1 MTTKQTAYKKLE
13 QRVKMLEKE
22 LDKRVKKRTREL
34 EIQKI
39 SLEEIN
45 ASMKVLLKKREKE
58 KNEIE
63 DNVLTN
69 VKRLIVPYIKKM
81 EKTKLDDHQITFLNI
96 IESNIDEII
105 SPFSRKMSIKDSNL
119 TPKEIQ
125 ISNLIMQGAT
135 SKKIGGIME
144 ISPKTVDAHRKNIR
158 KKIGLQQK
166 KANLRSYLLSLH

>member
-81 EKTKLDDHQITFLNI
+81 KKTRLDDHQITFLNI

-105 SPFSRKMSIKDSNL
+105 SPFSRKMSIIDSNL

-144 ISPKTVDAHRKNIR
+144 ISPRTVDAHRKNIR